1 MKKHEPFEDDGRTI
15 ADMSGVEMPSLFLPR
30 KPRQPGQDNTPRE
43 TSGQDRPWEEQEEL
57 TAGQKF
63 WVILGALKAALL
75 IGSVYL
81 VGLGLIILLMV
92 LFW

>member
-15 ADMSGVEMPSLFLPR
+15 VDMSGVEMPSLFLPR
-30 KPRQPGQDNTPRE
+30 KPRQFDPDNAPRENPGQE
-43 TSGQDRPWEEQEEL
+43 RPWEQEEQL

-81 VGLGLIILLMV
+81 VELGLIILLMV